1 MRTQRS
7 LDKRLRR
14 FIHVI
19 NRRDVVAM
27 TATQK
32 VVYDALKLK
41 HGIKYHSLI
50 LRCDH
55 GGSVLSN
62 ELQLGSAGWGSCS

>member
-32 VVYDALKLK
+32 VVYDALKFK
-41 HGIKYHSLI
+41 HGIKYH
-50 LRCDH
+50 RCDH

-62 ELQLGSAGWGSCS
+62 ELQLGSAGWGSCV